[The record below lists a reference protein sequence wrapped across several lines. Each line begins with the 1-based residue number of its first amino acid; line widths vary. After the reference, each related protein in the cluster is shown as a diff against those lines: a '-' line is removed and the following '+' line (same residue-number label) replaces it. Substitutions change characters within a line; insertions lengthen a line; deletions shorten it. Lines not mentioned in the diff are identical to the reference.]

1 MEQHAI
7 PQQISSY
14 QFRLVGD
21 MTLKQFFQLAGGFLV
36 ALIFYS
42 SPLIGIIK
50 WPFVIVSALLGVG
63 LAFLPLEER
72 PLEKWIF
79 AFFRAIY
86 APTQYYWQH
95 SKVAP
100 VFFQAEPASSATSD
114 VAPPQEKALQEYLSN
129 TSQKTGVMAKLDG
142 AEQGFL
148 ATLSGIFTGA
158 VNQVPTG
165 VPAATQPAPQPVQQ
179 PTAPP
184 LTPLIKS
191 EPEVMPKAP
200 VVEKTI
206 QIPQTP
212 AIRVVSNVPHLVVEE
227 RKQDP
232 IAPEQQITTHQVA
245 PVVAGEEIVSTK
257 QAMFSIDAAP
267 PSPPTIP
274 NVIVGQV
281 VDESRKI
288 IEGAIMEIRDSAG
301 RPIRALRSNRAG
313 HFITVTPLEIGKY
326 DVVTEKDGFDF
337 QPISFEATGNLIPPI
352 LVQGKRNTNV
362 INIPAQ
368 NTINQNP
375 ATNYI
380 N

>member
-165 VPAATQPAPQPVQQ
+165 VPAATQPTPQPVPQ